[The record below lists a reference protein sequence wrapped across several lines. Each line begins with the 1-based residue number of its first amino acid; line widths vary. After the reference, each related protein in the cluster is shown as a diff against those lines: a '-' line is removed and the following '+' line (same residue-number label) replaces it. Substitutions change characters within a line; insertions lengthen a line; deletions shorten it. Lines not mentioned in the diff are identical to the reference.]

1 MRASLLLAALAVGPL
16 ACGDSRPGPRSSA
29 PSAPAL
35 TIPDRETTTVY
46 SYLECIEC
54 VDGELAA
61 VGALRDSAVAILG
74 QALIAGPP
82 PERVEHLRR
91 HLDSMY
97 ALVRDDIAQSG
108 ETEALPGRSAYVGV
122 ALGNYEAT
130 YRSRAAL
137 ALGRIRTPDA
147 RRLLDSAVRL
157 DSAGAWPKRPEVTT
171 QIRAALHGF

>member
-1 MRASLLLAALAVGPL
+1 M
-16 ACGDSRPGPRSSA
+16 
-29 PSAPAL
+29 
-35 TIPDRETTTVY
+35 Y

-61 VGALRDSAVAILG
+61 VGALRDTAVPVLG

-82 PERVEHLRR
+82 VERVEHLRQ

-97 ALVRDDIAQSG
+97 LLVQDDIAQSG
-108 ETEALPGRSAYVGV
+108 ETEDLPDRNASVGV

-130 YRSRAAL
+130 YRARAAL
-137 ALGRIRTPDA
+137 ALGRIRTPDS
-147 RRLLDSAVRL
+147 RRLLDSAFRL

-171 QIRAALHGF
+171 QIRGALHGF